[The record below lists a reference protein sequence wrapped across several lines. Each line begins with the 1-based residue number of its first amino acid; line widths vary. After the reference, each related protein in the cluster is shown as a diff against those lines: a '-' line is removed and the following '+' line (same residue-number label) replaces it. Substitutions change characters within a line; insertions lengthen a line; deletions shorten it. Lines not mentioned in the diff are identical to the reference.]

1 DYRNREKWDDYVRAV
16 DQMVLRTTTER
27 ARWNVIPANDKYS
40 ARIEV
45 LKEVTKGLRRALADD

>member
-1 DYRNREKWDDYVRAV
+1 
-16 DQMVLRTTTER
+16 MVLRTTTER

-45 LKEVTKGLRRALADD
+45 LKQVTKGLRRALGDD